1 MKVRYLL
8 DTNVLSEPLKP
19 EPDARVM
26 AKIADHR
33 EALVTAA
40 PVWHELQYG
49 CLKLPESLK
58 RKKIEAY
65 LHQVVLPSMD
75 ILPYDETA
83 AAWHAIERARLASI
97 GRTPPYVDGQ
107 IAAVAKVNEIVL
119 VSRNI
124 KDYELFSDLKMECW
138 HGN

>member
-1 MKVRYLL
+1 MKIRYLL

-19 EPDARVM
+19 EPDASVM
-26 AKIADHR
+26 TKIADHR
-33 EALVTAA
+33 DALVSAA

-49 CLKLPESLK
+49 CLKLPKSRK

-65 LHQVVLPSMD
+65 LHQIVLPTMD
-75 ILPYDETA
+75 ILPYDEKA

-107 IAAVAKVNEIVL
+107 IAAVAKVNELVL

-124 KDYELFSDLKMECW
+124 KDYELFSDLRMESW